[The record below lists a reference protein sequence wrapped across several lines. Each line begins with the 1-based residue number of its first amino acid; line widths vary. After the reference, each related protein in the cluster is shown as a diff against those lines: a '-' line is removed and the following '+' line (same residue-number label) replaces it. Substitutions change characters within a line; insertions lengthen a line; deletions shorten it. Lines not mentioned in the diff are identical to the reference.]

1 MAVVVAKASNSR
13 ALMNRLEISKG
24 SKSTHAGAI
33 MLGTGE
39 NSVTEP
45 ANQPL

>member
-1 MAVVVAKASNSR
+1 MAVMVAKATNSR
-13 ALMNRLEISKG
+13 AFMNTLEISTG

-39 NSVTEP
+39 NSVT
-45 ANQPL
+45 